1 MRSHG
6 HVSRITSYVLRI
18 THHASGNKG
27 DLKMQSITLT
37 LPDSLYNY
45 ARKISE
51 ATKQP
56 LEAVLQKSIAQTMP
70 PLDDVPKE
78 EAAELAAMAVMS
90 DAALWQEARAM
101 MSANDQA
108 KLREL
113 SSRQSAGQLSAEE
126 KPELTTLLDLYGRL
140 MVRKAHAWL
149 LLARRGYQTPI
160 QQD

>member
-1 MRSHG
+1 M
-6 HVSRITSYVLRI
+6 T
-18 THHASGNKG
+18 HASGNKG

-37 LPDSLYNY
+37 LPGSLYNY

-78 EAAELAAMAVMS
+78 EGNDARTDEAAELAAMAVMS

-113 SSRQSAGQLSAEE
+113 TSRQSAGQLSAEE